1 MSNALKTTALLA
13 ALTVLFI
20 LIGGMV
26 GGEQGMVIAFLFAGL
41 MNFASYWWSDRI
53 VLWMY
58 GAQEVSETEAPEFHA
73 LVRRLAQRAGLPMP
87 RVYVI
92 PTDTPNAFATGR
104 NPDHAAVAATQGI
117 LRILSPDELEGVMA
131 HELGHVRHRDILIS
145 TVAATLAG
153 AIMMLARMAQWAAWF
168 GGGRSSEEDEGGAGG
183 VLGLVL
189 LAILAPLAAMLIQM
203 AISRAREYL
212 ADAAGAQISR
222 KPWALADALEK
233 LERAATAVPLEAN
246 PATAHLYIANPLK
259 GHESWANNMF
269 STHPPVEERVARLR
283 AMRIA

>member
-1 MSNALKTTALLA
+1 MSNTLKTTALLA

-20 LIGGMV
+20 LLGNV
-26 GGEQGMVIAFLFAGL
+26 LGGEQGMVVAFVFAGL
-41 MNFASYWWSDRI
+41 MNFASYWWSDKI

-58 GAQEVSETEAPEFHA
+58 GAREVSEAEAPAFHA

-87 RVYVI
+87 RVYII

-104 NPDHAAVAATQGI
+104 NPEHAAVAATEGI
-117 LRILSPDELEGVMA
+117 LRLLTTDELEGVMA
-131 HELGHVRHRDILIS
+131 HELGHVRNRDILIS

-153 AIMMLARMAQWAAWF
+153 AIMMLGRMAQWAALF
-168 GGGRSSEEDEGGAGG
+168 GGARSSDDEEGGGAGG
-183 VLGLVL
+183 IVGMLV

-233 LERAATAVPLEAN
+233 LERASAAIPMNAN
-246 PATAHLYIANPLK
+246 PATAHMFIVNPLS
-259 GHESWANNMF
+259 GGSILNLF
-269 STHPPVEERVARLR
+269 STHPPVEARVARLR

>member
-1 MSNALKTTALLA
+1 MTNTLKTTALLA
-13 ALTVLFI
+13 ALTVLFVM
-20 LIGGMV
+20 LGGMV

-41 MNFASYWWSDRI
+41 MNFGSYWWSDRI

-58 GAQEVSETEAPEFHA
+58 GAQEVSEAEAPEFHA

-87 RVYVI
+87 KVYI
-92 PTDTPNAFATGR
+92 MPTDSPNAFATGR
-104 NPDHAAVAATQGI
+104 NPQHAVVAATQGI
-117 LRILSPDELEGVMA
+117 LRILTPDELEGVMA
-131 HELGHVRHRDILIS
+131 HELGHVRNRDILLS
-145 TVAATLAG
+145 TIAATLAG
-153 AIMMLARMAQWAAWF
+153 AVMMLARMAQYAAWF
-168 GGGRSSEEDEGGAGG
+168 GAGRSSDDEEGGAGN
-183 VLGLVL
+183 LVGMIL
-189 LAILAPLAAMLIQM
+189 LAVLAPIAAMLIQM

-233 LERAATAVPLEAN
+233 LERAATALPMEAN
-246 PATAHLYIANPLK
+246 PSTAHLFIVNPLR
-259 GHESWANNMF
+259 GSSLLNLF

>member
-1 MSNALKTTALLA
+1 MSNTLKTTALLA

-26 GGEQGMVIAFLFAGL
+26 GGEQGMVVAFVFAGL

-58 GAQEVSETEAPEFHA
+58 GAQEVSEAEAPEFHS

-87 RVYVI
+87 RVYLI

-104 NPDHAAVAATQGI
+104 NPEHAAVAATQGI
-117 LRILSPDELEGVMA
+117 LRILTTDELEGVIG

-153 AIMMLARMAQWAAWF
+153 AIIMLARMAQWAAIF
-168 GGGRSSEEDEGGAGG
+168 GGSRSSEDDEGGAGG
-183 VLGLVL
+183 VIGLVL
-189 LAILAPLAAMLIQM
+189 LAIIAPLAAMLIQM

-222 KPWALADALEK
+222 KPWALASALEK
-233 LERAATAVPLEAN
+233 LERGATALPMDVN
-246 PATAHLYIANPLK
+246 PATAHMFIVNPLR
-259 GHESWANNMF
+259 GSSILSLF
-269 STHPPVEERVARLR
+269 STHPPTEERIARLR